1 MHVLPPYERIIVLT
15 EGHLGVFSSKT
26 AACLLRYRG
35 QDVVGLIDSAAAGT
49 DVRTAIPWA
58 PPVPVFE
65 SVAAAAGAQP
75 QALFIGIAPVGG
87 ALPPEM
93 RQHVLDA
100 LQAGIDVVSGLH
112 VHLSDD
118 EEFVKAAGQSGA
130 RLFDLR
136 RPPTPG
142 VIAGGRARRTRC
154 RRVLTVGTDGN
165 VGKMVTAFELKRA
178 AQQQGLDVRLAA
190 TGQTGIMIEGYGI
203 VVDAVVADFAAGATE
218 QVVLHIGDC
227 ELGIIEGQGSL
238 AHPGFSGV
246 TLALL
251 HGACPD
257 AMILVHHAGRTR
269 YKAEPHDPIPPL
281 DRLCAAYE
289 QAVSLLHPARVVAVA
304 INGFDVEQHLVHAEM
319 RRIERELKVPVADP
333 ITPDVQR
340 LLAAAVAE

>member
-35 QDVVGLIDSAAAGT
+35 QDVVGVVDSTAAGT

-65 SVAAAAGAQP
+65 NVAAAAGSQP

-93 RQHVLDA
+93 RQHVRQA
-100 LQAGIDVVSGLH
+100 LRAGIDVVSGLH

-118 EEFVKAAGQSGA
+118 DEFAEAGRQSGA

-136 RPPTPG
+136 QPPTPG
-142 VIAGGRARRTRC
+142 VIAGGRARGTRC

-178 AQQQGLDVRLAA
+178 AQRRGLHVRLAA

-218 QVVLHIGDC
+218 QLVLHISDC
-227 ELGIIEGQGSL
+227 ELGIIEGQGGI

-257 AMILVHHAGRTR
+257 AMILVHHAGRTHYR
-269 YKAEPHDPIPPL
+269 AEPHGPIPPL

-289 QAVSLLHPARVVAVA
+289 QAASLLHPARVVAVA
-304 INGFDVEQHLVHAEM
+304 INGFDVEQHLVRAEM
-319 RRIERELKVPVADP
+319 RRIEQELKVPVADP

-340 LLAAAVAE
+340 LLAAAAE

>member
-1 MHVLPPYERIIVLT
+1 MHILPPYERILVLT
-15 EGHLGVFSSKT
+15 EGQLGVFSSKT

-35 QDVVGLIDSAAAGT
+35 QDVVGVIDSTAAGT

-58 PPVPVFE
+58 APVPVFE
-65 SVAAAAGAQP
+65 SIAAAAGVRP

-93 RQHVLDA
+93 RQHVGQA
-100 LQAGIDVVSGLH
+100 LRAGIDVVSGLH
-112 VHLSDD
+112 AHLGDDD
-118 EEFVKAAGQSGA
+118 ELATAARQSGA
-130 RLFDLR
+130 RLVDLR
-136 RPPTPG
+136 KPPTPG
-142 VIAGGRARRTRC
+142 LIAGGRARGTRC
-154 RRVLTVGTDGN
+154 RRILTVGTDGN
-165 VGKMVTAFELKRA
+165 VGKMVTTFELKHA

-190 TGQTGIMIEGYGI
+190 TGQTGIMIEGCGI
-203 VVDAVVADFAAGATE
+203 AVDAVVADFAAGATE
-218 QVVLHIGDC
+218 QLVQHIGDC

-269 YKAEPHDPIPPL
+269 YKAEPHGPIPPL

-289 QAVSLLHPARVVAVA
+289 QAASLLHPARVVAVA
-304 INGFDVEQHLVHAEM
+304 VNGFGVEQDVLQAEM
-319 RRIERELKVPVADP
+319 RRIEEELQIPVADP

-340 LLAAAVAE
+340 LLAAAMGD